1 MADRRPQFRFEVVA
15 GLTAATVVLVSATA
29 YATLAGLPA
38 AVGLYAAQIPSV
50 IYGLLGSSRVIS
62 MNSMMTLAV
71 LTGAELGSVAPN
83 GDPERRLIATVILV
97 ALVVAFSS
105 G

>member
-1 MADRRPQFRFEVVA
+1 M
-15 GLTAATVVLVSATA
+15 
-29 YATLAGLPA
+29 
-38 AVGLYAAQIPSV
+38 
-50 IYGLLGSSRVIS
+50 YGLLGSSRVIS

>member
-1 MADRRPQFRFEVVA
+1 
-15 GLTAATVVLVSATA
+15 
-29 YATLAGLPA
+29 LAGLPV
-38 AVGLYAAQIPSV
+38 AVGLYAAQILSV

-62 MNSMMTLAV
+62 MNSMMMLAV
-71 LTGAELGSVAPN
+71 LTRAELGSVAPN
-83 GDPERRLIATVILV
+83 VDPEGRLIATVTLT

>member
-1 MADRRPQFRFEVVA
+1 M
-15 GLTAATVVLVSATA
+15 
-29 YATLAGLPA
+29 
-38 AVGLYAAQIPSV
+38 AVGLYAAQILSV

-62 MNSMMTLAV
+62 MNSMMMLAV
-71 LTGAELGSVAPN
+71 LTGAELASVAPN
-83 GDPERRLIATVILV
+83 VDLEGRLIATVTLT